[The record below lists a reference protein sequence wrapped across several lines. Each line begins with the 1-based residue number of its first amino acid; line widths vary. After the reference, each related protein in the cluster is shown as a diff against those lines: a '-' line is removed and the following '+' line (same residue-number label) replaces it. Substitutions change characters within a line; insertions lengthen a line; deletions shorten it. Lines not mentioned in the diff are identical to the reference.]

1 MMQRR
6 KRKGSDGV
14 NKVILIGRLTKEPEI
29 RATAEGLCIARFT
42 IAVDRRSKDKETDFI
57 SCVAFGKTAETIEK
71 YCCKGMKIAIE
82 GRIQTGSYTNK
93 DGNKVY
99 TTDVNVNEIEFVERK
114 TEEPQSAPDDF
125 IQIPEG
131 TESELPFK

>member
-1 MMQRR
+1 M
-6 KRKGSDGV
+6 

-29 RATAEGLCIARFT
+29 RATAEGLYITRFT

-71 YCCKGMKIAIE
+71 YCRKGMKIAIE

-114 TEEPQSAPDDF
+114 TEERPSAPEDF

-131 TESELPFK
+131 SESELPFK

>member
-1 MMQRR
+1 M
-6 KRKGSDGV
+6 
-14 NKVILIGRLTKEPEI
+14 
-29 RATAEGLCIARFT
+29 
-42 IAVDRRSKDKETDFI
+42 
-57 SCVAFGKTAETIEK
+57 AFGKTAETMEK
-71 YCCKGMKIAIE
+71 YCRKGMKIAIE

-114 TEEPQSAPDDF
+114 TEERPSAPEDF

>member
-1 MMQRR
+1 M
-6 KRKGSDGV
+6 
-14 NKVILIGRLTKEPEI
+14 ILIGRLTKEPEI
-29 RATAEGLCIARFT
+29 RATAEGLHIARFT

-93 DGNKVY
+93 DGNKIY
-99 TTDVNVNEIEFVERK
+99 TTDVNVNEIEFAERK
-114 TEEPQSAPDDF
+114 TEERPSAPEDF

-131 TESELPFK
+131 SESELPFK

>member
-6 KRKGSDGV
+6 KQKGSDGV
-14 NKVILIGRLTKEPEI
+14 NKVILIGRLTRDPEV

-42 IAVDRRSKDKETDFI
+42 LAVDRKTKDKESDFI
-57 SCVAFGKTAETIEK
+57 SCVSFGKSAEFIEK
-71 YCCKGMKIAIE
+71 HFSKGMKMAVTGE
-82 GRIQTGSYTNK
+82 LRTGSYTNK

-99 TTDVNVNEIEFVERK
+99 TTDVNVNEVEFVERK
-114 TEEPQSAPDDF
+114 TEERPSAPEDF

-131 TESELPFK
+131 SESELPFK